1 MAVWARF
8 FLTSIFLF
16 FIPQSGLS
24 QDIIYDRNSNLEGNI
39 NSPQNSRQSI
49 FLPTQVPLEEYTS
62 PIVTK
67 KIAIIEFR
75 NETETGA
82 VNNPTAQVKITS
94 DITRGFI
101 NKMND
106 FKFTMLFSKTDF
118 LFIILLVTFML
129 R

>member
-1 MAVWARF
+1 
-8 FLTSIFLF
+8 
-16 FIPQSGLS
+16 
-24 QDIIYDRNSNLEGNI
+24 
-39 NSPQNSRQSI
+39 
-49 FLPTQVPLEEYTS
+49 
-62 PIVTK
+62 K
-67 KIAIIEFR
+67 
-75 NETETGA
+75 
-82 VNNPTAQVKITS
+82 PTAQVKITS